1 VGLACTVLL
10 GLTNMPIQ
18 AQAAIGGIRSAKS
31 NTTPAWQT
39 TAGGG
44 MDFEVASIRPAEPG
58 TRSHSNIGLTIE
70 DEPILTGG
78 RLSST
83 AHLADYINFAYKLM
97 HVGAQSDAVYGHL
110 SKWITTDLFTIEAK
124 APIANPTKDQMRLMM
139 QSLLADRFKL
149 AVHFEIRD
157 VAVMALRVEETGEL

>member
-1 VGLACTVLL
+1 
-10 GLTNMPIQ
+10 M
-18 AQAAIGGIRSAKS
+18 
-31 NTTPAWQT
+31 PAWQT

-157 VAVMALRVEETGEL
+157 VAVMALASAG